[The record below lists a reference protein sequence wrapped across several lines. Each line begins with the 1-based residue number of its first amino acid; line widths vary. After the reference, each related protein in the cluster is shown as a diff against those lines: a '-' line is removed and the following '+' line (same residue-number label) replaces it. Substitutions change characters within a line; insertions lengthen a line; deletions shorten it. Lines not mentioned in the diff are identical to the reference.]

1 MKKSIFYTIMISLV
15 LVLAACNADDGQE
28 DAQETGTDQVQEQ
41 EQPEQEPLEITDE
54 ERVDE
59 ETSVVSVNGQ
69 EVEGAKYNQIY
80 TQIKTMMHQY
90 GQDVSDTDL
99 LKEQAISILVE
110 QELINQE
117 AEKKGIEVTE
127 EEANEELE
135 TIKAETGDQFATILD
150 QYQMDEEGFKNQ
162 LIDDLLTAKYMEQ
175 ELDVEVTDKEVEEYY
190 NQLKEQNGEIGEFE
204 EVEQDIKSL
213 LQEQKQSEQLQA
225 RINELRE
232 EAEVETLI

>member
-1 MKKSIFYTIMISLV
+1 M
-15 LVLAACNADDGQE
+15 LAACNADDGQE